1 MVQPIARELGLT
13 TLSTL
18 HERIGDTLAPDPCQ
32 TAAIANTGSA
42 MYRKAPVA
50 PTGCAPSGWV
60 PSVWARGFGQQVSDH
75 YKAFADP
82 RADGS
87 LAGIQS
93 GFDLWRGA
101 LFPWGRDVAGLFF
114 AYSNARVDVNGLV
127 TNAAAT
133 GYVLSKTG
141 TLNLNGWSGG
151 AYWTHY
157 GPSGWYLDL
166 VLQGTDYAGGAQTQF
181 AKLTTDGWGFISS
194 LEAGYPI
201 PVLWLG
207 PGFVLEPQAQILWQQ
222 VSFNNGNDGLGDVA
236 LGTTSG
242 TTGRIG
248 VRGKW
253 TILGGYGQVWE
264 PYVRVNLWQ
273 NWGGQATTLFGIDP
287 VPLLE
292 RATLLETAAGL
303 TARLSNRWS
312 LYAQGGYQFALNGTD
327 GGRRDG
333 IKGDLGVRYNW

>member
-1 MVQPIARELGLT
+1 MGLT

-18 HERIGDTLAPDPCQ
+18 HERIGDTLAADPCQ
-32 TAAIANTGSA
+32 AATVTDTAST

-50 PTGCAPSGWV
+50 PTGCAPSAWV
-60 PSVWARGFGQQVSDH
+60 PSVWARGFGQQVSNH
-75 YKAFADP
+75 YRAFADP

-101 LFPWGRDVAGLFF
+101 FFPWGRDMAGLFF
-114 AYSNARVDVNGLV
+114 AYSNASIDVNGLV
-127 TNAAAT
+127 TNPAAT
-133 GYVLSKTG
+133 SYVLSKTG
-141 TLNLNGWSGG
+141 TLNLNAWSGG

-157 GPSGWYLDL
+157 GPGGWYLDV
-166 VLQGTDYAGGAQTQF
+166 VLQGTDYEGSASTQF
-181 AKLTTDGWGFISS
+181 AKLTTNGWGFISS
-194 LEAGYPI
+194 AEAGYPI
-201 PVLWLG
+201 PILWLG

-222 VSFNNGNDGLGDVA
+222 VSFNSGNDGLGDVA

-253 TILGGYGQVWE
+253 TILGAFGQVWE
-264 PYVRVNLWQ
+264 PYVRLNLWQ
-273 NWGGQATTLFGIDP
+273 DWGGQATTTFSGIDA

-303 TARLSNRWS
+303 TARLTNRWS

-333 IKGDLGVRYNW
+333 VKGDLGLRYNW

>member
-1 MVQPIARELGLT
+1 VVQPIARELGLT

-157 GPSGWYLDL
+157 GPSGWYLDV
-166 VLQGTDYAGGAQTQF
+166 VLQGTDYEGSASTQF
-181 AKLTTDGWGFISS
+181 AKLTTNGWGFISS
-194 LEAGYPI
+194 VEAGYPI

-222 VSFNNGNDGLGDVA
+222 VSFNSGNDGLGDVA

-248 VRGKW
+248 LRGRW
-253 TILGGYGQVWE
+253 TILGWYGQVWE

-273 NWGGQATTLFGIDP
+273 DWGGQATTMFGVDP

-292 RATLLETAAGL
+292 RAMRLETSAEL
-303 TARLSNRWS
+303 TARLSTSWS

-333 IKGDLGVRYNW
+333 VRGDLGLRYTW